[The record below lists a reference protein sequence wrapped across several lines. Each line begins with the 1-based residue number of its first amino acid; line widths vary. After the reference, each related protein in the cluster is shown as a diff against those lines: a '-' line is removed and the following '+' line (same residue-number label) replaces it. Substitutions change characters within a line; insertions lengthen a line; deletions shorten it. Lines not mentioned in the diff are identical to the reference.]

1 MGAACAVGI
10 TVVAHRP
17 GAPGSFRRSILNK
30 IPLSAM
36 LEGGHKTN
44 RMRGG
49 HEGKHPQRWREGI
62 SANVGDRR
70 HWAVNPI
77 PCHERIVQLLGQIE
91 RREEL
96 GLWDRVS
103 SWDESIYG
111 AKTYVASYKLVL
123 REEAVIRWLFVR
135 DVFAEREE
143 TLEVVSDDSQPG

>member
-1 MGAACAVGI
+1 MIHYTKESYITYLDVCACGDLNEKYLNHVLNCLRIGSVRPAGPTMGAACAVGI

-96 GLWDRVS
+96 GL
-103 SWDESIYG
+103 
-111 AKTYVASYKLVL
+111 
-123 REEAVIRWLFVR
+123 
-135 DVFAEREE
+135 
-143 TLEVVSDDSQPG
+143 